1 MIILTVNIKIIITG
15 LVGWYILYSMYLNS
29 DLAHP
34 PTITMWS
41 YPAIPP
47 MLKKADAVR
56 S

>member
-1 MIILTVNIKIIITG
+1 MIILTVSIKIIITG

-34 PTITMWS
+34 PTITMRS